1 MLKTRLRLRD
11 PRVGIALDWL
21 VIAVWAA
28 VAVVIV
34 LLRADFSPDG
44 VRHLPHVLSSNH
56 PALGEPRWLLHP
68 TLLFILTKPLVAV
81 GLVES
86 VEGIAHAFSLMITVF
101 AIGYLVALRSILQSM
116 GASERRRASALALA
130 GVSIPL
136 VELGTDI
143 LEPLAAAAI
152 AVIGL
157 GYAAAGRPDA
167 PDARRC
173 ILVAVAAIAL
183 GSLIY
188 QGVILAIGLLP
199 LVVPLR
205 ELLRPRTALPAA
217 MILVMVPL
225 VMIGFLVLSGDS
237 LAHAATRAA
246 LAAENP
252 IYSNYLRR
260 PGLEQYVVALVAG
273 PPLGVLNVGEF
284 SGFNRVLA
292 QLSDPNARGAAIWVL
307 VHFLLGGVIVAALMF
322 AAARARAWWVL
333 VGFATLLV
341 LPVLVRPHYYGYT
354 KFYILFPVVLAVA
367 AIHLP
372 ARLAGAIALIVALVN
387 VPARVDGLIHERA
400 FARVLTP
407 VYEAAGT
414 EACWVTAA
422 WVPPLWMR
430 WHGRHC
436 GILETLSLGT
446 GEDADRGLAS
456 LHRNLTDCLEACFC
470 RSSEVLTD
478 NMTSDARSVV
488 QQTAT
493 MFRFDRIAID
503 DLLLRPGG
511 GEALTPGDRPIL
523 RYRPDEQRQVC
534 NAIRARSAAQ

>member
-1 MLKTRLRLRD
+1 MLKIRLRE
-11 PRVGIALDWL
+11 PRVGIPLDWL
-21 VIAVWAA
+21 VIAGWAA

-34 LLRADFSPDG
+34 LLRVDFTPDG

-56 PALGEPRWLLHP
+56 PPLGEPRWILFP

-81 GLVES
+81 GLVGS
-86 VEGIAHAFSLMITVF
+86 VEGIAHAFSLMIVGLATS
-101 AIGYLVALRSILQSM
+101 YLVALRSILQST
-116 GASERRRASALALA
+116 GASEHGRAAALALA
-130 GVSIPL
+130 GVSAPL
-136 VELGTDI
+136 LELGTDI
-143 LEPLAAAAI
+143 LEPLSAAAI

-157 GYAAAGRPDA
+157 GYAAGQPDA
-167 PDARRC
+167 LDARRR
-173 ILVAVAAIAL
+173 ILVAVTAIAL
-183 GSLIY
+183 GGLVY
-188 QGVILAIGLLP
+188 QGVIFAIGLLP

-217 MILVMVPL
+217 MILAMVPV
-225 VMIGFLVLSGDS
+225 VMIGLLVVTGDS

-246 LAAENP
+246 LAEENP
-252 IYSNYLRR
+252 IYRGFLQR
-260 PGLEQYVVALVAG
+260 PGLEPYVVALVAG
-273 PPLGVLNVGEF
+273 PPLGVLEVGEF
-284 SGFNRVLA
+284 FGFNRVLA
-292 QLSDPNARGAAIWVL
+292 QLSDPNARSAAIWIL
-307 VHFLLGGVIVAALMF
+307 VHFLLGDVIVAALMF

-341 LPVLVRPHYYGYT
+341 LPVLVRPHYYGYI

-372 ARLAGAIALIVALVN
+372 ARLAGAMALIVALVN
-387 VPARVDGLIHERA
+387 VPARVEGLIHERA

-414 EACWVTAA
+414 EACWVTSG

-430 WHGRHC
+430 WRGRIC
-436 GILETLSLGT
+436 GILGTLALGT
-446 GEDADRGLAS
+446 GEDVDRLLATQ
-456 LHRNLTDCLEACFC
+456 HRKLTECLESCFC

-478 NMTSDARSVV
+478 NMTSDARSVI
-488 QQTAT
+488 QQQAT
-493 MFRFDRIAID
+493 TFRFDRIAID

-511 GEALTPGDRPIL
+511 GEPLTPGDRPIL

-534 NAIRARSAAQ
+534 HAIRARPAAQ

>member
-1 MLKTRLRLRD
+1 MLKTRLRE
-11 PRVGIALDWL
+11 PRVGIPLDWL

-34 LLRADFSPDG
+34 LLRVDFTPDG

-56 PALGEPRWLLHP
+56 PALGEPRWILHP

-81 GLVES
+81 GLVAS
-86 VEGIAHAFSLMITVF
+86 VEGIAHAFSLMITAF

-116 GASERRRASALALA
+116 GASEHQRAAALALA
-130 GVSIPL
+130 GVSFPL
-136 VELGTDI
+136 LELGTDI
-143 LEPLAAAAI
+143 LEPLCAAAI

-157 GYAAAGRPDA
+157 GYAAAGRPDS
-167 PDARRC
+167 PDARRR

-183 GSLIY
+183 GGLVY
-188 QGVILAIGLLP
+188 QAVIFAIGLLP
-199 LVVPLR
+199 LVVPFR
-205 ELLRPRTALPAA
+205 ELLRPRTVLPAA
-217 MILVMVPL
+217 MILAVVPV
-225 VMIGFLVLSGDS
+225 VMIGALVVSGDS

-246 LAAENP
+246 LGFGDNP
-252 IYSNYLRR
+252 IYRNYLRR

-273 PPLGVLNVGEF
+273 PPLGVLQVGEF

-292 QLSDPNARGAAIWVL
+292 QLSDPNARGAAIWIL
-307 VHFLLGGVIVAALMF
+307 VHFLLGGVIVATLMF

-341 LPVLVRPHYYGYT
+341 LPVLVLPNYYGYT
-354 KFYILFPVVLAVA
+354 KFYILFPVVLAAA

-372 ARLAGAIALIVALVN
+372 ARVAGAIALIVALVN

-407 VYEAAGT
+407 VYEAAGA
-414 EACWVTAA
+414 EACWVTSG

-430 WHGRHC
+430 WHGRIC
-436 GILETLSLGT
+436 GILGTLALGT
-446 GEDADRGLAS
+446 GEDVDRLLAS
-456 LHRNLTDCLEACFC
+456 QHRTLTECLEACFC

-478 NMTSDARSVV
+478 NMTSDVRSVV
-488 QQTAT
+488 QQQAT

-503 DLLLRPGG
+503 DLLLRPGV
-511 GEALTPGDRPIL
+511 GETLTPGDRPIL
-523 RYRPDEQRQVC
+523 RYRPAEQRQVC
-534 NAIRARSAAQ
+534 DAIRARPAAQ

>member
-1 MLKTRLRLRD
+1 MLKTRLRE
-11 PRVGIALDWL
+11 PRVGTPVDWL

-28 VAVVIV
+28 AAVVIV
-34 LLRADFSPDG
+34 LLRADFTPDG
-44 VRHLPHVLSSNH
+44 VRHLPHVLSSNY
-56 PALGEPRWLLHP
+56 PALGQPRWLLHP
-68 TLLFILTKPLVAV
+68 TLVFILTKPLVAA
-81 GLVES
+81 GLVGS
-86 VEGIAHAFSLMITVF
+86 VEGIAHAFSLMIVGLATS
-101 AIGYLVALRSILQSM
+101 YLVALRSILQSM
-116 GASERRRASALALA
+116 GASEHRRAAALALA

-136 VELGTDI
+136 VALGTDI

-167 PDARRC
+167 PDARRR

-183 GSLIY
+183 AGLVY

-217 MILVMVPL
+217 MILAMVPV
-225 VMIGFLVLSGDS
+225 VMIGLLVVNGDS
-237 LAHAATRAA
+237 LAQAATRAA
-246 LAAENP
+246 LAVENP
-252 IYSNYLRR
+252 IYRNYLRR
-260 PGLEQYVVALVAG
+260 PGIEPYVVALVAG
-273 PPLGVLNVGEF
+273 PPLGVLQMGEF
-284 SGFNRVLA
+284 VGFNRVLA
-292 QLSDPNARGAAIWVL
+292 QLSDPNARGAAIWIL

-341 LPVLVRPHYYGYT
+341 LPVLIWPHYYGYT

-387 VPARVDGLIHERA
+387 VPARVEWLIHERA

-414 EACWVTAA
+414 DACWVTSG

-446 GEDADRGLAS
+446 GEDADRLLATQ
-456 LHRNLTDCLEACFC
+456 HRILTECLEACFC

-478 NMTSDARSVV
+478 DMTSDQRSVI

-503 DLLLRPGG
+503 DLLLRPAG
-511 GEALTPGDRPIL
+511 GETLTPGDRPIL
-523 RYRPDEQRQVC
+523 RYRPNEQRQVC
-534 NAIRARSAAQ
+534 NAIRARPATQ